1 MNQVSSHC
9 KHLQKVALC
18 DCSWVTGQRAALLG
32 TTVLMAE
39 WSVQNGTNILK
50 SLEESEMLLKRGRRW
65 FKENVWIKA
74 QEQKQLCLQ
83 LKMKKDN
90 RRQEYSNFATYK

>member
-18 DCSWVTGQRAALLG
+18 DSSWVTGQQAALLG

-39 WSVQNGTNILK
+39 WSVHNGTNILK
-50 SLEESEMLLKRGRRW
+50 SLEESEMLLKRGRRLVQGECTDQSTGT
-65 FKENVWIKA
+65 KTVVLTIENEEI
-74 QEQKQLCLQ
+74 
-83 LKMKKDN
+83 
-90 RRQEYSNFATYK
+90 

>member
-50 SLEESEMLLKRGRRW
+50 SLEESEMLLKRGRRLVQRECMDQSTGT
-65 FKENVWIKA
+65 KTVVLTIEN
-74 QEQKQLCLQ
+74 EE
-83 LKMKKDN
+83 
-90 RRQEYSNFATYK
+90 R